1 MRQSL
6 SNSPGTASITIN
18 VPNIFIRYIKTQNP
32 NRSEWIKEA
41 GDELLELIE
50 DKFLSVLD
58 CDIDESRIVSI
69 SKPDNRALGKIFT
82 LINKNKL
89 IFSRSEFYRL
99 GIFMKM
105 MSEIKEQEKLRKYN
119 ADGME
124 EPGKIKIPIE
134 DEDGNHT
141 FKVYKILRKLEY

>member
-1 MRQSL
+1 MTL
-6 SNSPGTASITIN
+6 KLDNMPGTKSITIN
-18 VPNIFIRYIKTQNP
+18 VPNIFLRYIKTQNI

-41 GDELLELIE
+41 GHELLKIIEDELL
-50 DKFLSVLD
+50 VPLD
-58 CDIDESRIVSI
+58 CGVDESRIVSI
-69 SKPDNRALGKIFT
+69 SKPENIQLAKIFT

-99 GIFMKM
+99 SIFLKAL
-105 MSEIKEQEKLRKYN
+105 SEIKREQRLKKDEKERS
-119 ADGME
+119 E
-124 EPGKIKIPIE
+124 EPGTVKIPIE

>member
-1 MRQSL
+1 MVVKL
-6 SNSPGTASITIN
+6 HDAPGTASITIN

-50 DKFLSVLD
+50 DKILPVLN

-69 SKPDNRALGKIFT
+69 SKPDNRVLGKIFT
-82 LINKNKL
+82 LVKKNKL

-99 GIFMKM
+99 SIFMKM
-105 MSEIKEQEKLRKYN
+105 LSEIENEEKLKKYN
-119 ADGME
+119 ADGLE

-134 DEDGNHT
+134 DENGNHT
-141 FKVYKILRKLEY
+141 FKVYKILKKLDY